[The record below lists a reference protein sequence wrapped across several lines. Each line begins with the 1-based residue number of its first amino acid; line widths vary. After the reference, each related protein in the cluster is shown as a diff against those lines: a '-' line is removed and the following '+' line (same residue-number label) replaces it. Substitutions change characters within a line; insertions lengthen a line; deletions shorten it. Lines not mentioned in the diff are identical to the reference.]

1 MFTGL
6 INGLVNTSNHIKC
19 SSLRNQKCNIQPSL
33 ANLRPN
39 EYIQELCNY
48 PFTVNLDRWV

>member
-1 MFTGL
+1 MFIFKESKMQYST
-6 INGLVNTSNHIKC
+6 
-19 SSLRNQKCNIQPSL
+19 SL
-33 ANLRPN
+33 ANLHPN